1 MSEHTLAAVSRTV
14 TGKGSSR
21 RLRRLENLVPGIVYG
36 GKAEPTQI
44 AIAQNLFI
52 KALEDESFYSSVV
65 SLEIDGKAQNV
76 ILKDL
81 QRHPAKPIILHADFM
96 RVDAKTEI
104 VVNVPLHFVNEEQCV
119 GVKMQ
124 SGKIQHEASEVEVR
138 CLPKDLPE
146 YIEVDMTEI
155 EAGTTLHLS
164 DVTLPKGVVSTQ
176 LALVEGHD
184 LPIASVKKPGGDQAS
199 EDEEGAEGAGEE

>member
-44 AIAQNLFI
+44 AIAQNVFT
-52 KALEDESFYSSVV
+52 KALEDESFYSSIV

-176 LALVEGHD
+176 LALGEGHD
-184 LPIASVKKPGGDQAS
+184 LPIASVKKPGGGQAS
-199 EDEEGAEGAGEE
+199 EEEGAEGAGEE

>member
-44 AIAQNLFI
+44 AIAQNVLI
-52 KALEDESFYSSVV
+52 KALEDESFYASVI
-65 SLEIDGKAQNV
+65 SLEIDGKSESV

-81 QRHPAKPIILHADFM
+81 QRHPAKPVVLHADFM

-104 VVNVPLHFVNEEQCV
+104 VVNVPLHFINEDKCV

-138 CLPKDLPE
+138 CLPSDLPE
-146 YIEVDMTEI
+146 FIEVDMTEV

-164 DVTLPKGVVSTQ
+164 DLNLPKGVVSTQ
-176 LALVEGHD
+176 LALGEGHD
-184 LPIASVKKPGGDQAS
+184 LPIAGVKKPGGAQAS
-199 EDEEGAEGAGEE
+199 DEDAEGAGEE

>member
-1 MSEHTLAAVSRTV
+1 MSEQNLAAVSRTV

-36 GKAEPTQI
+36 GKGEPTQI
-44 AIAQNLFI
+44 AIAQNVFI
-52 KALEDESFYSSVV
+52 KALEDEAFYSSVV
-65 SLEIDGKAQNV
+65 NLEIDGKVESV

-104 VVNVPLHFVNEEQCV
+104 VVSVPLHFVNEDKCV

-124 SGKIQHEASEVEVR
+124 SGKIMHEASEVEVR
-138 CLPKDLPE
+138 CLPADLPE
-146 YIEVDMTEI
+146 FIEVDMTDV
-155 EAGTTLHLS
+155 EAGTTLHIS
-164 DVTLPKGVVSTQ
+164 DLTLPKGVVSTQ
-176 LALVEGHD
+176 LTMDHD
-184 LPIASVKKPGGDQAS
+184 LPIAGVKKPGGAAAS
-199 EDEEGAEGAGEE
+199 DEEGEEGSAE

>member
-44 AIAQNLFI
+44 AIAQNVFI
-52 KALEDESFYSSVV
+52 KALEDESFYSSFV

-138 CLPKDLPE
+138 CLPKYLPE

-164 DVTLPKGVVSTQ
+164 DITLPKGVVSTQ
-176 LALVEGHD
+176 LALGEGHD
-184 LPIASVKKPGGDQAS
+184 LPIASVKKPGGGQAS

>member
-44 AIAQNLFI
+44 AIAQNVFI

-124 SGKIQHEASEVEVR
+124 SGKIKHEASEVEVR

-176 LALVEGHD
+176 LALGEGHD
-184 LPIASVKKPGGDQAS
+184 LPIASVKKPGGGQAS

>member
-44 AIAQNLFI
+44 AIAQNVFI

-176 LALVEGHD
+176 LALGEGHD
-184 LPIASVKKPGGDQAS
+184 LPIASVKKPGGGQAS
-199 EDEEGAEGAGEE
+199 EGEEGAEGAGEE

>member
-14 TGKGSSR
+14 TWKGSSR

-36 GKAEPTQI
+36 GKAEPTKI
-44 AIAQNLFI
+44 AIAQNVFI

-65 SLEIDGKAQNV
+65 SLEIDGKAQNF

-176 LALVEGHD
+176 LALGEGHD
-184 LPIASVKKPGGDQAS
+184 LPIASVKKPGGGQAS

>member
-176 LALVEGHD
+176 LALGEGHD
-184 LPIASVKKPGGDQAS
+184 LPIASVKKPGGGQAS

>member
-44 AIAQNLFI
+44 AIAQNVFI

-138 CLPKDLPE
+138 CLPKNLPE

-176 LALVEGHD
+176 LALGEGHD
-184 LPIASVKKPGGDQAS
+184 LPIASVKKPGGGQAS

>member
-44 AIAQNLFI
+44 AIAQNVFI

-176 LALVEGHD
+176 LALGEGHD
-184 LPIASVKKPGGDQAS
+184 LPIASVKKPGGGQAS

>member
-44 AIAQNLFI
+44 AIAQNVFI

-81 QRHPAKPIILHADFM
+81 QRHPAKQIILHADFM

-176 LALVEGHD
+176 LALGEGHD
-184 LPIASVKKPGGDQAS
+184 LPIASVKKPGGGQAS

>member
-1 MSEHTLAAVSRTV
+1 MSTTALAAVSRTV

-36 GKAEPTQI
+36 GNAEPVQI
-44 AIAQNLFI
+44 SIAQNILI
-52 KALEDESFYSSVV
+52 KALEDEAFYASVID
-65 SLEIDGKAQNV
+65 LTIDGKKQQV

-104 VVNVPLHFVNEEQCV
+104 VVNVPLHFVNEDKCV

-124 SGKIQHEASEVEVR
+124 SGKIMHEASEVEVR

-146 YIEVDMTEI
+146 FIEVDMTEV
-155 EAGTTLHLS
+155 EAGTVLHIS
-164 DVTLPKGVVSTQ
+164 DLTLPKGVTSTQ
-176 LALVEGHD
+176 LALGEGHD
-184 LPIASVKKPGGDQAS
+184 LPIAGVKKPGGPQAAS
-199 EDEEGAEGAGEE
+199 EEGEEEGGEE

>member
-1 MSEHTLAAVSRTV
+1 
-14 TGKGSSR
+14 
-21 RLRRLENLVPGIVYG
+21 
-36 GKAEPTQI
+36 
-44 AIAQNLFI
+44 
-52 KALEDESFYSSVV
+52 
-65 SLEIDGKAQNV
+65 
-76 ILKDL
+76 
-81 QRHPAKPIILHADFM
+81 M

-176 LALVEGHD
+176 LALGEGHD
-184 LPIASVKKPGGDQAS
+184 LPIASVKKPGGGQAS

>member
-1 MSEHTLAAVSRTV
+1 MSEQNLAAVSRTV

-36 GKAEPTQI
+36 GKGEPTQI
-44 AIAQNLFI
+44 AIAQNVLI
-52 KALEDESFYSSVV
+52 KALEDEAFYSSVV
-65 SLEIDGKAQNV
+65 NLEIDGKVESV

-104 VVNVPLHFVNEEQCV
+104 VVSVPLHFVNEDKCV

-124 SGKIQHEASEVEVR
+124 SGKIMHEASEVEVR
-138 CLPKDLPE
+138 CLPADLPE
-146 YIEVDMTEI
+146 FIEVDMTDV
-155 EAGTTLHLS
+155 EAGTTLHIS
-164 DVTLPKGVVSTQ
+164 DLTLPKGVVSTQ
-176 LALVEGHD
+176 LTMDHD
-184 LPIASVKKPGGDQAS
+184 LPIAGVKKPGGAAAS
-199 EDEEGAEGAGEE
+199 DEEGEEGSAE

>member
-44 AIAQNLFI
+44 AIAQNVFI

-176 LALVEGHD
+176 LALGEGHD
-184 LPIASVKKPGGDQAS
+184 LPIASVKKPGGGQTS